1 MQGERRPFPGQ
12 RLRGS
17 RLLSIP
23 LAFREQGEKVYTTML
38 LPPAGKRQQQV
49 FNGGRRRFHKNRPPT
64 HHRPIQQPEILI
76 DTGSDLCVSPRR
88 LVPGQRKRTSYDLF
102 AANDTP
108 IPTYGWHTLMLN
120 LGLRRDITWI
130 SWWPTCNSQSSDGYA
145 NFNLFVD

>member
-49 FNGGRRRFHKNRPPT
+49 FNGGRRRFHKTRPPI
-64 HHRPIQQPEILI
+64 HHRQIQQPEILV

-88 LVPGQRKRTSYDLF
+88 LVPGHNKRTSYDLF

-108 IPTYGWHTLMLN
+108 IPTYG
-120 LGLRRDITWI
+120 
-130 SWWPTCNSQSSDGYA
+130 
-145 NFNLFVD
+145 